1 METMR
6 TIQPAKRLS
15 GLTSAIFTEMN
26 RRKRIIQARGMEVI
40 DLGIGSPDQPPSPLV
55 MEALTRAVQN
65 PDNYGYP
72 TSEGSV
78 RFRETTAR
86 WYRHR
91 FGVELDPECEVLS
104 LMGSQDGLAH
114 LAQAWVNPGD
124 VVLVP
129 DPGYPIYFASVTL
142 AGGEVYPLPLR
153 EENNFLPDLSNIP
166 TEIKNRAKLMVLNYP
181 NNPVAAI
188 ATEDFFA
195 EVVAFATSN
204 RMIVAHD
211 LAYSELAFDG
221 YRPPSFLETPGAKE
235 IGVEFNSFSKSFN
248 MAGCRIGYLVGNSEV
263 IKSLAII
270 KSNIDYGVF
279 LAVQE
284 AAVAAMEHDIEHP
297 EENGNG
303 ILYQTRRDVLLDG
316 LREIGWNIPK
326 PKATMFV
333 WARVPS
339 GWTSET
345 FAFTLLEKAGVVVI
359 PGNAFGVQGE
369 GYVRIALVKSVD
381 VLKDVITRIKESGI
395 LFT

>member
-1 METMR
+1 MR

-204 RMIVAHD
+204 RMIVAMTLPIRSWHLMATARRAFWKHQAQKKSVLNSTHSLKALTW
-211 LAYSELAFDG
+211 LA
-221 YRPPSFLETPGAKE
+221 
-235 IGVEFNSFSKSFN
+235 
-248 MAGCRIGYLVGNSEV
+248 AGLV
-263 IKSLAII
+263 I
-270 KSNIDYGVF
+270 
-279 LAVQE
+279 
-284 AAVAAMEHDIEHP
+284 
-297 EENGNG
+297 
-303 ILYQTRRDVLLDG
+303 
-316 LREIGWNIPK
+316 W
-326 PKATMFV
+326 
-333 WARVPS
+333 
-339 GWTSET
+339 SET
-345 FAFTLLEKAGVVVI
+345 
-359 PGNAFGVQGE
+359 
-369 GYVRIALVKSVD
+369 VKLSN
-381 VLKDVITRIKESGI
+381 R
-395 LFT
+395 